1 MIQISIHPK
10 LLTPI
15 HPLHSGVVPS
25 PPSKTES
32 ECSVLLTIA
41 TFSLLPGSLGFLRYP
56 KGKNVVMLELGSLTA
71 ALPRSRL
78 SSSGPQV
85 HLFSYFSLSLEE
97 KLSPGLLPC
106 STSSFPGGDDWAS
119 GGPTLCRR
127 RAHPP
132 GAFALVF
139 QVPLGLGTCD
149 RRFMTFMSC
158 CAVSFN
164 SIALRLLVEDMI
176 QRQGTCACKMFTL
189 GSHRK
194 RVRHPVV
201 FAKKRRRP
209 KKWESPWW
217 KPFFSDWNDDE
228 ENLAGLKE
236 DDESFEE
243 IGSDQELSENEKFE
257 TWRRKAEA
265 IVELREAQQDAMN
278 AEERSWE
285 DWISGGSTSG
295 GGDWGG
301 DVSVLDQITDDPAEI
316 LRDKSAIEVFGDSI
330 DEDYDDMLLEDRVF
344 MYASTNSAKFLALL
358 IVVPWVIDFLV
369 HDYVM
374 MPFLERLELRDEWR
388 LENRNAFANIW
399 SDMVYGIV
407 LFLLICFNPSK
418 VAMLKFT
425 GYKLLNN
432 ISDSGKAFLII
443 LVSDILLG
451 YHSEPGWHTMVEVIL
466 EHYGLE
472 ADQAAVTFFVCL
484 VPVAFDVLIKF
495 WVYKYL
501 PRLSPS
507 VGNILDEITRH

>member
-1 MIQISIHPK
+1 
-10 LLTPI
+10 
-15 HPLHSGVVPS
+15 
-25 PPSKTES
+25 
-32 ECSVLLTIA
+32 
-41 TFSLLPGSLGFLRYP
+41 
-56 KGKNVVMLELGSLTA
+56 
-71 ALPRSRL
+71 
-78 SSSGPQV
+78 
-85 HLFSYFSLSLEE
+85 
-97 KLSPGLLPC
+97 
-106 STSSFPGGDDWAS
+106 
-119 GGPTLCRR
+119 
-127 RAHPP
+127 
-132 GAFALVF
+132 
-139 QVPLGLGTCD
+139 
-149 RRFMTFMSC
+149 MTFMSC
-158 CAVSFN
+158 SAVSSN
-164 SIALRLLVEDMI
+164 AIALRLLIEGRI
-176 QRQGTCACKMFTL
+176 QRRGACACKMFTI
-189 GSHRK
+189 GSHRR

-209 KKWESPWW
+209 KKWERPWW

-228 ENLAGLKE
+228 ESLAGLRE
-236 DDESFEE
+236 DDELLEE

-285 DWISGGSTSG
+285 DWISGGSMSG

-316 LRDKSAIEVFGDSI
+316 VRDKSAIEVFRDSI
-330 DEDYDDMLLEDRVF
+330 DEDYDDMLFEDRVF

-374 MPFLERLELRDEWR
+374 MPFLERYVQKVPLAAELLDVRRSQKLQMVKDLNIEKARYRFEVEIGKSPPLSDEDVWSELREKALELRDDWR
-388 LENRNAFANIW
+388 LENRKAFANIW
-399 SDMVYGIV
+399 SDMVYGIA
-407 LFLLICFNPSK
+407 LFLLICFNQSK

-451 YHSEPGWHTMVEVIL
+451 YHSESGWHTLVEVIL

-472 ADQAAVTFFVCL
+472 ADEAAVTFFVCL
-484 VPVAFDVLIKF
+484 VPVALDVLIKF

-501 PRLSPS
+501 PRLSPT
-507 VGNILDEITRH
+507 VGNVLDEIKRH